1 MQLDTLNKADALNL
15 LFNITYHDI
24 TDSMPIDIT
33 DLDEND
39 IVDVMRDVDT
49 FENEEYKV
57 NMTVNEFGEDSYDA
71 QTVSFLVSSKS
82 NQTSFEMSFIGC
94 ADSFGYVTW
103 DRNSLERFTYA

>member
-1 MQLDTLNKADALNL
+1 MQLNKLDKADALNL

-39 IVDVMRDVDT
+39 IIDVMRDVDT
-49 FENEEYKV
+49 FESEEYKV
-57 NMTVNEFGEDSYDA
+57 EMTVNEFGEDSYDA

-82 NQTSFEMSFIGC
+82 NQTSFEISFIGG
-94 ADSFGYVTW
+94 ADSFGFVTW
-103 DRNSLERFTYA
+103 DRNSLKRYQYA